1 MVLLTVIPR
10 QVLQKPVSQQVCM
23 TSKWC
28 PTIDRA
34 HRNVLLEVRQRL
46 KSRWIR
52 ERRARRIQGS
62 RDEKILRL

>member
-1 MVLLTVIPR
+1 M
-10 QVLQKPVSQQVCM
+10 
-23 TSKWC
+23 
-28 PTIDRA
+28 DRA
-34 HRNVLLEVRQRL
+34 HKNVLLEVRQRL